1 MVQMEQMELM
11 EQMDKPVIRNQEEKV
26 VLIVVHIQLMIGDSK
41 MVILGELEDRMAEME
56 QMLHNQ
62 PQEQMAQAKMQ
73 ILMLLPQMLPNKQLL
88 IN

>member
-1 MVQMEQMELM
+1 MLELMELM
-11 EQMDKPVIRNQEEKV
+11 DKPIIRHQEEKV
-26 VLIVVHIQLMIGDSK
+26 ALIVVHIQLMIGDFK

-73 ILMLLPQMLPNKQLL
+73 TLMLLPQMLLEQLL